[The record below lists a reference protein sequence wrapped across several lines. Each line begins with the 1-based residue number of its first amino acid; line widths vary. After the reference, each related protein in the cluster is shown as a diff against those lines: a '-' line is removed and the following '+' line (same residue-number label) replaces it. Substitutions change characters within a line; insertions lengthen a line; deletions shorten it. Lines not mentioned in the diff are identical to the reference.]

1 MIYINEA
8 HATDVWPIGLSA
20 GVLNKKHKT
29 SQVVQKIIK
38 NL

>member
-1 MIYINEA
+1 MKTINEEMIEDNEA
-8 HATDVWPIGLSA
+8 Y
-20 GVLNKKHKT
+20 LNKKHKT